1 VILLGDLGNM
11 SKILIKIDGACYPNP
26 GNMAIG
32 IVIYKDGKLFKK
44 ISEAIGYGTNNIAEY
59 KALIRGLEEVK
70 EINPKRVDIY
80 CDSQLLVKQLNKKYK
95 VKNKG
100 IIPLFNR
107 VEEIV
112 RTIPGKIYFNWNRR
126 DENTMAD
133 GLAKRAL
140 TEEEISKRKRSS
152 KDLKVEQKDDYFLV
166 SSSKS
171 GKYYKVDI
179 NIPQCECID
188 FSRRA
193 RKLKLECKHIMAV
206 RDFLHES
213 EKKREIKS
221 RPKMKI
227 LILSKMVKSQVWE
240 KVFNELN
247 KKAKLNLEFII
258 PKNEKRETIKKYLKE
273 VEAVIGGSF
282 SKEDLEQAKKLKLI
296 QIPFAGVDKLDFSLY
311 KNYPDLF
318 ISNIHTNKFA
328 VAEHAFALILALA
341 KNIVR
346 NDRDLRLGRWHGFPV
361 KEPTVQLQG
370 KSLGIVGLGSIGW
383 EIAKMGYAFGMKVFA
398 LKRTIEEK
406 DLKKK
411 NILGFLGEKK
421 DLEKVIK
428 ESNFMVIAVP
438 LTKETKGL
446 IGKKELKLMKGK
458 YLINISRGLVIDEEA
473 LFKSLKEGNLAGAA
487 IDTWYQYPSSEQKEV
502 LPSKYDFNQLDN
514 IVMSPHTAG
523 YTDRALEENIKP
535 VFDNIMKIY
544 YGEEAD
550 NQIDP
555 ELEY

>member
-1 VILLGDLGNM
+1 MTKVLM
-11 SKILIKIDGACYPNP
+11 KVDGACYPNP

-32 IVIYKDGKLFKK
+32 IVIYKDGELFKK

-59 KALIRGLEEVK
+59 KALIRGLEEAK
-70 EINPKRVDIY
+70 KINPERIDVY
-80 CDSQLLVKQLNKKYK
+80 CDSQLVVKQLNKKYK

-107 VEEIV
+107 VEGIV
-112 RTIPGKIYFNWNRR
+112 QTIPSKIYFIWDRR
-126 DENTMAD
+126 DNNFLAD

-140 TEEEISKRKRSS
+140 TEEEVRKRGKAA
-152 KDLKVEQKDDYFLV
+152 KDLKVERKDDYFLV
-166 SSSKS
+166 SSSKP
-171 GKYYKVDI
+171 GKSYKVDI

-188 FSRRA
+188 FLRRA

-206 RDFLHES
+206 RSFLQ
-213 EKKREIKS
+213 EKERKKETKNRS
-221 RPKMKI
+221 KMKV
-227 LILSKMVKSQVWE
+227 LILSKMVKQQVWE
-240 KVFNELN
+240 KAFNELN

-258 PKNEKRETIKKYLKE
+258 PETDERENIKKYLKE
-273 VEAVIGGSF
+273 VEVVIGGTF
-282 SKEDLEQAKKLKLI
+282 SKEDFEQAKKLKLI

-311 KNYPDLF
+311 KNYPDIF
-318 ISNIHTNKFA
+318 ICNIHANKNA

-341 KNIVR
+341 KNIVV
-346 NDRDLRLGRWHGFPV
+346 NDRDLRLGRWHGFST

-383 EIAKMGYAFGMKVFA
+383 EIAKIGHVLGMKVFA
-398 LKRTIEEK
+398 LKRKIEEK

-411 NILGFLGEKK
+411 NILEFLGEKK

-428 ESNFMVIAVP
+428 ESDFIVVAVP

-458 YLINISRGLVIDEEA
+458 YLINISRGTVINEEA
-473 LFKSLKEGNLAGAA
+473 LFKSLKEHRLAGAA
-487 IDTWYQYPSSEQKEV
+487 IDTWYLYPSPKQKEV
-502 LPSKYDFNQLDN
+502 LPSKYDFSKLDN
-514 IVMSPHTAG
+514 VVMSPHTAG
-523 YTDRALEENIKP
+523 YTDRALEENIKS
-535 VFDNIMKIY
+535 VFDNIVKIY
-544 YGEEAD
+544 YGEEPE
-550 NQIDP
+550 NQINP

>member
-1 VILLGDLGNM
+1 MKV
-11 SKILIKIDGACYPNP
+11 DGACYPNP

-32 IVIYKDGKLFKK
+32 IVIYKDGELFKK

-59 KALIRGLEEVK
+59 KALIRGLEEAK
-70 EINPKRVDIY
+70 KINPERIDVY
-80 CDSQLLVKQLNKKYK
+80 CDSQLVVKQLNKKYK

-107 VEEIV
+107 VEEII
-112 RTIPGKIYFNWNRR
+112 RSIPGKIYFIWDRR
-126 DENTMAD
+126 DNNFVAD
-133 GLAKRAL
+133 SLAKRAL
-140 TEEEISKRKRSS
+140 TKEEVGKREKAS
-152 KDLKVEQKDDYFLV
+152 KDLKVERKDDCFLV

-171 GKYYKVDI
+171 GKNYKVDI

-188 FSRRA
+188 FLRRA

-206 RDFLHES
+206 RTFLQEV
-213 EKKREIKS
+213 EKKKETKN

-227 LILSKMVKSQVWE
+227 LVLSKMVKPQLWE
-240 KVFNELN
+240 KVFDELN

-258 PKNEKRETIKKYLKE
+258 PETDERENIKKYLKE
-273 VEAVIGGSF
+273 VKVVIGGTF
-282 SKEDLEQAKKLKLI
+282 SKEGLEQAKKLKLI

-311 KNYPDLF
+311 KNYPDIF
-318 ISNIHTNKFA
+318 ICNIHANKNA

-341 KNIVR
+341 KNIVI
-346 NDRDLRLGRWHGFPV
+346 NDRDLRAGKWHGFST

-370 KSLGIVGLGSIGW
+370 KSLGILGLGSIGW
-383 EIAKMGYAFGMKVFA
+383 EIAKIGHTLGMKVFA
-398 LKRTIEEK
+398 LKRKIEDE

-411 NILGFLGEKK
+411 NILEFLGEKK

-428 ESNFMVIAVP
+428 ESDFIVVAVP

-458 YLINISRGLVIDEEA
+458 YLINISRGVVIDEEL
-473 LFKSLKEGNLAGAA
+473 LFKSLKEGNIAGAA
-487 IDTWYQYPSSEQKEV
+487 IDTWYQYPSSKQKEM
-502 LPSKYDFNQLDN
+502 LPSKYDFQKLNN
-514 IVMSPHTAG
+514 VVMSPHTAG
-523 YTDRALEENIKP
+523 YTERALDKNIKY
-535 VFDNIMKIY
+535 VFDNIVKIY
-544 YGEEAD
+544 YGEEPE
-550 NQIDP
+550 NQIDT

>member
-1 VILLGDLGNM
+1 M
-11 SKILIKIDGACYPNP
+11 SKILMKVDGACYPNP

-32 IVIYKDGKLFKK
+32 IVIYKDGELFNK

-70 EINPKRVDIY
+70 KINPERIDIY

-107 VEEIV
+107 VEEII
-112 RTIPGKIYFNWNRR
+112 RTIPGKIYFIWNRR
-126 DENTMAD
+126 DDNFMAD

-140 TEEEISKRKRSS
+140 TEEEISKRGKSA
-152 KDLKVEQKDDYFLV
+152 KDLKVEKKDDYFLV
-166 SSSKS
+166 SSSKP

-188 FSRRA
+188 FYRRA

-206 RDFLHES
+206 RNFLQES
-213 EKKREIKS
+213 GRKRETKS
-221 RPKMKI
+221 RPRMKI
-227 LILSKMVKSQVWE
+227 LILSKMVKPQVWE

-258 PKNEKRETIKKYLKE
+258 PKKDEIDTIKKYLKG
-273 VEAVIGGSF
+273 VEAVIGGNF

-296 QIPFAGVDKLDFSLY
+296 QIPFAGVDKLDFNLY
-311 KNYPDLF
+311 KNYPDIF
-318 ISNIHTNKFA
+318 ICNIHANKFA
-328 VAEHAFALILALA
+328 VAEHAFALILALT
-341 KNIVR
+341 KNIVT
-346 NDRDLRLGRWHGFPV
+346 NDRDLRLGKWHGFPT

-370 KSLGIVGLGSIGW
+370 KSIGIVGLGSIGW
-383 EIAKMGYAFGMKVFA
+383 EIAKIGHTLGMKVFA
-398 LKRTIEEK
+398 LKRKIEEK

-411 NILGFLGEKK
+411 NILEFLGEKK

-428 ESNFMVIAVP
+428 ESNFIVVAVP

-458 YLINISRGLVIDEEA
+458 YLINISRGVVIDEEA
-473 LFKSLKEGNLAGAA
+473 LFKSLKEGNLTGAA
-487 IDTWYQYPSSEQKEV
+487 IDTWYQYPSSEQREV
-502 LPSKYDFNQLDN
+502 LPSKYDFNKLDN
-514 IVMSPHTAG
+514 VVMSPHTAG
-523 YTDRALEENIKP
+523 YTDRALEENIKS
-535 VFDNIMKIY
+535 VFDNIVKIY
-544 YGEEAD
+544 YGEEPESR
-550 NQIDP
+550 IDP